1 MEYQLLL
8 HYPYTVTLIAMQPY
22 DKILNIYFFLL
33 KGEFTQITKG
43 TRTAS
48 TFILYSYS
56 FILKQDGTWFWRGN
70 KISNLL

>member
-8 HYPYTVTLIAMQPY
+8 HYPYTVTLIVMQPY

-33 KGEFTQITKG
+33 KGKFTQITNG
-43 TRTAS
+43 TRTAF